1 MRAAPANPC
10 SCLPC
15 PCPCPCSYGVSYYKQ
30 GNDFG
35 WLKIRNRVAFKTL
48 EEQVGWWGLCLAR
61 QLRWLRRRCRCRC
74 PAVHMCSTASLLPLL
89 DDCTFDCAYICFVCQ
104 GLGSEMEFNV
114 REVKSPDGHTFRQV
128 PVAAVGGGDGRSG
141 SASNGIGAAVTCVAV
156 GYCVLAV
163 LLAPALLI
171 LLLLPPAGC

>member
-74 PAVHMCSTASLLPLL
+74 PAVHMCSAASLLPHV

-114 REVKSPDGHTFRQV
+114 REVKSPDGNTFRQV
-128 PVAAVGGGDGRSG
+128 PVAAVGG
-141 SASNGIGAAVTCVAV
+141 AMAAAAAPATA
-156 GYCVLAV
+156 LAPPSLV
-163 LLAPALLI
+163 LLLDTVCCLYYWLLHS
-171 LLLLPPAGC
+171 